1 MYEKQLIVMTKRTNK
16 EVLSKGLKL
25 MFGSLLCMFAGPI
38 IINSAFKNQEHP
50 LYIPVLIVGLLI
62 AAAAIFLAFK
72 GLKKIM
78 DSMFN

>member
-1 MYEKQLIVMTKRTNK
+1 MTKRTNK
-16 EVLSKGLKL
+16 AVLAKGIKL
-25 MFGSLLCMFAGPI
+25 MFGSLFCMFAGPTI
-38 IINSAFKNQEHP
+38 LHSAFKNQEHP
-50 LYIPVLIVGLLI
+50 LYIPVLIIGILI